1 MNAMKLAVGVLLGS
15 AVSIAAGSWH
25 PWGDLHTVPPSDRS
39 ALLRGA
45 DFPEQARAVL
55 VTKCADC
62 HSETTAWPAYTR
74 FAPGSWL
81 IERDVAE
88 GRRHLDLSQWQQLSA
103 ARQEVLKQEI
113 AQQAKRGSMPPM
125 QYRWLHPGAA
135 LTKDEIAT
143 LTSLLPADTGG
154 GGGTGDAVRG
164 KALFERR
171 CTGCHALDSNRE
183 GPRLRGVFGRQA
195 GSAAGFAYS
204 SALRER
210 HVAWDSAGLERWL
223 RDPDELAPGN
233 NMDFSVPKSQERAD
247 IVAFLASLK

>member
-1 MNAMKLAVGVLLGS
+1 MNAMRLAVGVLLCS

-25 PWGDLHTVPPSDRS
+25 PWGDVHTIPPSDRS
-39 ALLRGA
+39 TLLQGA
-45 DFPEQARAVL
+45 GLPAQARAVL
-55 VTKCADC
+55 LTKCADC
-62 HSETTAWPAYTR
+62 HSETTAWPAYAR

-88 GRRHLDLSQWQQLSA
+88 GRRHLDLSQWQRLSA
-103 ARQEVLKQEI
+103 ERQEVLKQEI
-113 AQQAKRGSMPPM
+113 AQ
-125 QYRWLHPGAA
+125 
-135 LTKDEIAT
+135 LTKDEVEA
-143 LTSLLPADTGG
+143 LTSLLPADEGG
-154 GGGTGDAVRG
+154 SGTSDAVRG

-195 GSAAGFAYS
+195 GSAAGFTYS

-210 HVAWDSAGLERWL
+210 HVAWNSIDLERWL
-223 RDPDELAPGN
+223 RDPEELVPGN

>member
-1 MNAMKLAVGVLLGS
+1 MNAMKLAAGVLLCS
-15 AVSIAAGSWH
+15 VVSIVGGTWH
-25 PWGDLHTVPPSDRS
+25 PWGDLHTVPPSNRS
-39 ALLRGA
+39 ALLQGA
-45 DFPEQARAVL
+45 GLPEKARAVL

-62 HSETTAWPAYTR
+62 HSETTVWPAYTR

-113 AQQAKRGSMPPM
+113 AQQAKRASMPPV

-135 LTKDEIAT
+135 LTKEEVAA
-143 LTSLLPADTGG
+143 LASLLPADTGG
-154 GGGTGDAVRG
+154 SGSGDAVRG

-183 GPRLRGVFGRQA
+183 GPQLRDVFGRQA

-210 HVAWDSAGLERWL
+210 HATWDSTSLERWL
-223 RDPDELAPGN
+223 RDPDELVPGN
-233 NMDFSVPKSQERAD
+233 NMNFSVPKSQERAD

>member
-1 MNAMKLAVGVLLGS
+1 MNAMKLAVGVLLCS

-39 ALLRGA
+39 TLLQGA
-45 DFPEQARAVL
+45 GLPAQARAVL
-55 VTKCADC
+55 LTKCADC
-62 HSETTAWPAYTR
+62 HSETTAWPAYAR

-88 GRRHLDLSQWQQLSA
+88 GRRHLDLSQWQRLSSE
-103 ARQEVLKQEI
+103 RQEVLKQEI
-113 AQQAKRGSMPPM
+113 VQQAKRGSMPPM
-125 QYRWLHPGAA
+125 QYRWLHPRAA
-135 LTKDEIAT
+135 LTKDEVVA
-143 LTSLLPADTGG
+143 LTNLLPADAGG
-154 GGGTGDAVRG
+154 SSTGDAVRG

-183 GPRLRGVFGRQA
+183 GPRLRGVVGRQA

-223 RDPDELAPGN
+223 RDPDELVPGN

-247 IVAFLASLK
+247 IVAFLASLE

>member
-1 MNAMKLAVGVLLGS
+1 MNAMKLAVGVLLCS

-39 ALLRGA
+39 ALLQGA
-45 DFPEQARAVL
+45 GLSAQARAVL

-62 HSETTAWPAYTR
+62 HSETTTWPAYAR
-74 FAPGSWL
+74 LAPGSWL

-88 GRRHLDLSQWQQLSA
+88 ARRHLNLSQWSQLSA
-103 ARQEVLKQEI
+103 SRREDLIQEI
-113 AQQAKRGSMPPM
+113 VQQAKRGSMPPM

-135 LTKDEIAT
+135 LTKDEITA
-143 LTSLLPADTGG
+143 LTSLLPADTSGSS
-154 GGGTGDAVRG
+154 TGDAVRG

-183 GPRLRGVFGRQA
+183 GPQLRGVFGRQA
-195 GSAAGFAYS
+195 GSAVGFAYS

-210 HVAWDSAGLERWL
+210 QVAWDSPSLERWL
-223 RDPDELAPGN
+223 RDPDELVPGN
-233 NMDFSVPKSQERAD
+233 NMDFSVPKSQERKD
-247 IVAFLASLK
+247 IVAFLASLR

>member
-1 MNAMKLAVGVLLGS
+1 
-15 AVSIAAGSWH
+15 
-25 PWGDLHTVPPSDRS
+25 
-39 ALLRGA
+39 
-45 DFPEQARAVL
+45 VL

-62 HSETTAWPAYTR
+62 HSETTTWPAYAR
-74 FAPGSWL
+74 LAPGSWL

-88 GRRHLDLSQWQQLSA
+88 ARRHLNLSQWQQLSTE
-103 ARQEVLKQEI
+103 RQELLKQEI

-125 QYRWLHPGAA
+125 QYRWLHPGAS
-135 LTKDEIAT
+135 LTKDEVAA
-143 LTSLLPADTGG
+143 LTSLLPADAGG
-154 GGGTGDAVRG
+154 SGAGDAARG

-183 GPRLRGVFGRQA
+183 GPRLRDVFGRQA

-210 HVAWDSAGLERWL
+210 HAAWDSASLERWL
-223 RDPDELAPGN
+223 RDPDELVPGN